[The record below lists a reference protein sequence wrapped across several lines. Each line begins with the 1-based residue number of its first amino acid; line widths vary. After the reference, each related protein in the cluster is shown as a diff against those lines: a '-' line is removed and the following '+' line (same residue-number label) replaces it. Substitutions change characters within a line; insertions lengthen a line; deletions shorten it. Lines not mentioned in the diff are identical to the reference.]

1 MDGTLIRRNTTV
13 SSRAKVEDRSTVN
26 VPSTLI
32 QVYRG
37 DHFTKR
43 RSEKKPNVI
52 VFDMD
57 ETLGSYTDL
66 DIIWSHLK
74 GIIRFND
81 LLDLYPEFSRYGI
94 LPILDYIYQKKMCG
108 DCDKIFVYTNN
119 QCSDEFVELI
129 SNYFSYK
136 LEIVDGHLFDQIIRS
151 FKIGNKRIEM
161 MRTTKDKTHTDLIR
175 CTLLPR
181 NAQIF
186 FIDNTYFPKM
196 ENSRIYYIQP
206 LSYHHHLSKETII
219 RRLEGSMCY
228 RSIPFYRDL
237 LQEIYEEVYTFPEIV
252 NIKYNTYFE
261 MKKKNDMMVAR
272 KMMYYIRD
280 FFHLTRSKRR
290 TKKRRPLFNRVTRKI
305 T

>member
-1 MDGTLIRRNTTV
+1 MDGTLIT
-13 SSRAKVEDRSTVN
+13 TVN
-26 VPSTLI
+26 VPSKLI

-37 DHFTKR
+37 DHFER
-43 RSEKKPNVI
+43 RSYTKTPNVI

-57 ETLGSYTDL
+57 ETLGSYPDL
-66 DIIWSHLK
+66 DILWSYLK
-74 GIIRFND
+74 GFIHFND

-136 LEIVDGHLFDQIIRS
+136 LGIDEGRLFDQIIRS
-151 FKIGNKRIEM
+151 FKIGNKQIEM
-161 MRTTKDKTHTDLIR
+161 LRTTQQKTHADFIR

-181 NAQIF
+181 NTQIF
-186 FIDNTYFPKM
+186 FIDNSYFPEM
-196 ENSRIYYIQP
+196 ENGRIYYIQP
-206 LSYHHHLSKETII
+206 QSYHHHLSKETII
-219 RRLEGSMCY
+219 GRLEGSRSC

-237 LQEIYEEVYTFPEIV
+237 LDEIYDDLYTFPENV
-252 NIKYNTYFE
+252 NNKYKTYFAI
-261 MKKKNDMMVAR
+261 KKKTYMMVAR

-280 FFHLTRSKRR
+280 FFFLTRPKRR
-290 TKKRRPLFNRVTRKI
+290 TKKRRPFSNRFTRKI